1 MTLKTIF
8 LIIGIAIPIIVLI
21 GEIIYHRVMFPH
33 LDIDI
38 LPLLFKEIII
48 ILLCIMILGGISKW
62 NPSYNYRML
71 NATKAKLNETNQIIE
86 QTDDNDTKEY
96 LKKYKVPK
104 YEEQIKIYKD
114 RLEIK

>member
-8 LIIGIAIPIIVLI
+8 LIIGIAIPIIAFI
-21 GEIIYHRVMFPH
+21 GELIYQRVKFPH
-33 LDIDI
+33 LGIDI
-38 LPLLFKEIII
+38 LSLLFKEIII
-48 ILLCIMILGGISKW
+48 IFLCIMVFGGISKW

-114 RLEIK
+114 RLKIK